1 MESLRRTWRIRNGLK
16 STANDVWNRPGNHS
30 AARVSERWSGNEF
43 MGLKLAALFSFFS
56 PSEEE
61 NPRIQIWAAFQ
72 ELVGGSLYVTN
83 MIFYPFD
90 RMSIYA
96 AIFQTFCQGPLESPH
111 LDLTFKSSPVGDLN
125 PEWCAGIN
133 HCMHFDLDG
142 SHTSPI
148 LLCPG
153 IRLI

>member
-1 MESLRRTWRIRNGLK
+1 MY
-16 STANDVWNRPGNHS
+16 
-30 AARVSERWSGNEF
+30 RVKISSF
-43 MGLKLAALFSFFS
+43 VSFFFFFS
-56 PSEEE
+56 VQARKKIPGS
-61 NPRIQIWAAFQ
+61 RFWAAFQ
-72 ELVGGSLYVTN
+72 ELVGGSLYVTD

-96 AIFQTFCQGPLESPH
+96 AIFHTFCQGRLKSPH

-125 PEWCAGIN
+125 QEWCGGIN
-133 HCMHFDLDG
+133 HRMHFDLDG

-153 IRLI
+153 ISLI